1 MCLTVGA
8 RPGADDGHDGESLL
22 PACAEVRPTELLR
35 VPSPDEPDAGRCARP
50 KKPLCARGPGG
61 PELHADVSIAAHDR
75 KGLERLCRYL
85 ARPPIPQDR
94 LERRGDGKLV
104 LSLKRTWKGGVKA
117 VVFEPHALIA
127 RLAALVPAPYLQL
140 RRFHGVFAPHHHLRS
155 AIVPTPADAS
165 AVPVAPKRPGSMSWA
180 DS

>member
-1 MCLTVGA
+1 MFLTVGA

-127 RLAALVPAPYLQL
+127 RLAAA
-140 RRFHGVFAPHHHLRS
+140 GA
-155 AIVPTPADAS
+155 A
-165 AVPVAPKRPGSMSWA
+165 PGSA
-180 DS
+180 LLGVLAALVDAIAGRDEVEQQVRTKVVATANGAAEALAE